1 MKDRSIIHLD
11 MDAFF
16 ASVEQLD
23 NPEYRGK
30 PVIVGGTPEGRGVVS
45 AASYEARKFG
55 VFSAMSAARA
65 RQLCPGGIF
74 LRGNMDRYVEVSHQI
89 GSIFDS
95 FTPLVEPLSLDEAFL
110 DVTGCLKLFGDA
122 ETIARKIKDQ
132 ILQETGLV
140 ASVGISHNKFLA
152 KLASDMDKPDGF
164 VVIPKGQEKEMLAR
178 LPVGRLWGVGKK
190 CDAVLA
196 GAGVKTVANLLAY
209 SPTAL
214 EILIGTE
221 RATHLRALAIG
232 QDDRPVIPD
241 SGAKSIGNE
250 VTFAEDISDSY
261 ELKQV
266 IASLADKVAWRL
278 RRSDLQCK
286 TITLKARFADFTT
299 NTRAKSLSV
308 QTDSTIEIRD
318 VAWDLFDTKLKRAG
332 RSIRLV
338 GVAVSG
344 FSDQAIQGNLFQ
356 DKDKEEDKKIDRVMD
371 KLTEKYGRGTL
382 KRGR

>member
-164 VVIPKGQEKEMLAR
+164 VVIPKGQEKEILAG

-209 SPTAL
+209 SP
-214 EILIGTE
+214 
-221 RATHLRALAIG
+221 
-232 QDDRPVIPD
+232 
-241 SGAKSIGNE
+241 
-250 VTFAEDISDSY
+250 
-261 ELKQV
+261 
-266 IASLADKVAWRL
+266 
-278 RRSDLQCK
+278 
-286 TITLKARFADFTT
+286 
-299 NTRAKSLSV
+299 
-308 QTDSTIEIRD
+308 
-318 VAWDLFDTKLKRAG
+318 
-332 RSIRLV
+332 
-338 GVAVSG
+338 
-344 FSDQAIQGNLFQ
+344 
-356 DKDKEEDKKIDRVMD
+356 
-371 KLTEKYGRGTL
+371 
-382 KRGR
+382 

>member
-140 ASVGISHNKFLA
+140 ASVG
-152 KLASDMDKPDGF
+152 
-164 VVIPKGQEKEMLAR
+164 
-178 LPVGRLWGVGKK
+178 
-190 CDAVLA
+190 
-196 GAGVKTVANLLAY
+196 
-209 SPTAL
+209 
-214 EILIGTE
+214 
-221 RATHLRALAIG
+221 
-232 QDDRPVIPD
+232 
-241 SGAKSIGNE
+241 
-250 VTFAEDISDSY
+250 
-261 ELKQV
+261 
-266 IASLADKVAWRL
+266 
-278 RRSDLQCK
+278 
-286 TITLKARFADFTT
+286 
-299 NTRAKSLSV
+299 
-308 QTDSTIEIRD
+308 
-318 VAWDLFDTKLKRAG
+318 
-332 RSIRLV
+332 
-338 GVAVSG
+338 
-344 FSDQAIQGNLFQ
+344 
-356 DKDKEEDKKIDRVMD
+356 
-371 KLTEKYGRGTL
+371 
-382 KRGR
+382 

>member
-74 LRGNMDRYVEVSHQI
+74 VRGNMDRYVEVSHQI

-132 ILQETGLV
+132 ILEETGLV

-164 VVIPKGQEKEMLAR
+164 VVIPKGKEKEILAG

-221 RATHLRALAIG
+221 RAAHLRALAVG

-241 SGAKSIGNE
+241 TSAKSIGNE
-250 VTFAEDISDSY
+250 VTFAEDISDSD
-261 ELKQV
+261 ELKHV

-278 RRSDLQCK
+278 RRSDLHCK

-299 NTRAKSLSV
+299 NTRAKSLSEP
-308 QTDSTIEIRD
+308 TDSTIEIRD
-318 VAWDLFDTKLKRAG
+318 VAWDLFDTKLKRGG

-344 FSDQAIQGNLFQ
+344 FSDLAIQGNLFQ
-356 DKDKEEDKKIDRVMD
+356 DKNKEEDKKIDRVMD
-371 KLTEKYGRGTL
+371 KLAEKYGRGTL

>member
-23 NPEYRGK
+23 NPEYRGR

-55 VFSAMSAARA
+55 VHSAMSAARA

-89 GSIFDS
+89 GAIFDS

-110 DVTGCLKLFGDA
+110 DVTGCLKLFGDV
-122 ETIARKIKDQ
+122 ETIAHKIKDR
-132 ILQETGLV
+132 ILEETGLV

-164 VVIPKGQEKEMLAR
+164 VVIPKGKEQEILAS

-221 RATHLRALAIG
+221 RAAHLRALAVG
-232 QDDRPVIPD
+232 KDDRPVIPD

-250 VTFAEDISDSY
+250 VTFAEDISDSD

-299 NTRAKSLSV
+299 NTRARSLTEP
-308 QTDSTIEIRD
+308 TDSTIEIRD
-318 VAWDLFDTKLKRAG
+318 VVWDLFDTKLKRGG
-332 RSIRLV
+332 RPIRLV
-338 GVAVSG
+338 GVTVSG

-356 DKDKEEDKKIDRVMD
+356 DKEKEEDKKIDRVMD
-371 KLTEKYGRGTL
+371 KLAEKYGRGTL

>member
-1 MKDRSIIHLD
+1 
-11 MDAFF
+11 
-16 ASVEQLD
+16 
-23 NPEYRGK
+23 
-30 PVIVGGTPEGRGVVS
+30 
-45 AASYEARKFG
+45 
-55 VFSAMSAARA
+55 
-65 RQLCPGGIF
+65 
-74 LRGNMDRYVEVSHQI
+74 
-89 GSIFDS
+89 
-95 FTPLVEPLSLDEAFL
+95 
-110 DVTGCLKLFGDA
+110 
-122 ETIARKIKDQ
+122 
-132 ILQETGLV
+132 
-140 ASVGISHNKFLA
+140 
-152 KLASDMDKPDGF
+152 MDKPDGF
-164 VVIPKGQEKEMLAR
+164 VVIPKGQEKEILAG

-214 EILIGTE
+214 EILIGIE

-241 SGAKSIGNE
+241 SSAKSIGNE
-250 VTFAEDISDSY
+250 VTFAEDISDSD

-278 RRSDLQCK
+278 RRSDLRCK

>member
-110 DVTGCLKLFGDA
+110 DVTGCFKLFGDA

-164 VVIPKGQEKEMLAR
+164 VVIPKGREKEILAG

-196 GAGVKTVANLLAY
+196 GVGVKTVANLLAY
-209 SPTAL
+209 SPAAL
-214 EILIGTE
+214 EILIGAE
-221 RATHLRALAIG
+221 RATHLRALAVG
-232 QDDRPVIPD
+232 VDDRPVIPD

-250 VTFAEDISDSY
+250 VTFAEDISDAE
-261 ELKQV
+261 ELKHV

-299 NTRAKSLSV
+299 NTRARSLPV
-308 QTDSTIEIRD
+308 PTDSTIEIRD
-318 VAWDLFDTKLKRAG
+318 VAWDLFDTKLKRGG

-338 GVAVSG
+338 GVTVSG

-371 KLTEKYGRGTL
+371 KLAEKYGRGTL